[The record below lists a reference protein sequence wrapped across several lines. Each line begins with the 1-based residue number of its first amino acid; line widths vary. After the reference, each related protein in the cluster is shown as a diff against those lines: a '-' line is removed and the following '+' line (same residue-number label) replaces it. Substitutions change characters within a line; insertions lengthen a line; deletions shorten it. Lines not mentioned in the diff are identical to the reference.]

1 MIRSTFWSLAASL
14 LQRAGYAKPPRRTR
28 PARLTLKPILCAAI
42 LAAIWSPAA
51 HAYRP
56 FDGTDAGTAEPGVF
70 ELEFGGSY
78 LHQGKERS
86 MSAPAAAANW
96 GLAGDTE
103 IVLEG
108 LMHRQLG
115 DPGDSHRTSLD
126 DTALS
131 VKHVFRR
138 GSLQDGSGPSVA
150 AECGILLPTVNGPS
164 GTGATC
170 DGIVSARGDAG
181 AMHLNA
187 ALTRTREHT
196 TSRFLGLILEG
207 PDAWTVRPVMEIST
221 QREASA
227 ARTNSALLGA
237 IWKRSEDLSFD
248 FGVRRGRSN
257 GENITELR
265 VGLDWA
271 FHLSGT

>member
-1 MIRSTFWSLAASL
+1 MIRDIFFSLTTALPYRFGS
-14 LQRAGYAKPPRRTR
+14 GYQPQKK
-28 PARLTLKPILCAAI
+28 RLIGNGLKPIACAAL

-56 FDGTDAGTAEPGVF
+56 FDGTDAATAEPGVF

-78 LHQGKERS
+78 LHQGKEKS
-86 MSAPAAAANW
+86 ISAPAAVANW
-96 GLAGDTE
+96 GLEGDTE

-108 LMHRQLG
+108 LMRRQLG
-115 DPGDSHRTSLD
+115 DTSDGHRTSLD
-126 DTALS
+126 DTVLS

-138 GSLQDGSGPSVA
+138 GSLQDAGGPSIA
-150 AECGILLPTVNGPS
+150 AECGVLLPTINGPS

-207 PDAWTVRPVMEIST
+207 PEAWAVRPVMEIST
-221 QREASA
+221 QRNASEP
-227 ARTNSALLGA
+227 RTNAALLGA
-237 IWKRSEDLSFD
+237 IWKQSEDLSFD
-248 FGVRRGRSN
+248 VGVRKGHSN
-257 GENITELR
+257 GGNLTELR
-265 VGLDWA
+265 VGLDWS
-271 FHLSGT
+271 FHLGGT